1 MQQKELNKSSK
12 ELSNIFSKS
21 QLRILGIILAV
32 KYFTKSEK
40 DEALVAIGLEL
51 KSLSKRTDS
60 WLDRNISKYYNMG
73 NTEASGVIG
82 ASTIKT
88 ASSKA
93 MLQGLKDSASTSIND
108 AISGIHRSSSRILD
122 KAMQAKLKAR
132 IAEGKVSGETLKQIA
147 DSVAGDLSKKGIY
160 LIDSAGRKWDV
171 VNYSELYSRTELMNT
186 YNEGVSDQMLQH
198 DVDLAYVT
206 SYASCQCDIC
216 QEWEGKVLSL
226 TGKTKG
232 YPTLDDAYASGLFHP
247 NCYSD
252 DTEVYTDKGW
262 KLFKDL
268 HDERIMSINP
278 NTQEMEWVNYVH
290 LIKYYYKDKMY
301 NFLSN
306 SYDLLVTPNHNMYIG
321 TNSHISGNKRIIKWK
336 IESAKDMINTTHKH
350 LRTVKWNGQVVK
362 SPISTLNA
370 KQFAFLLGTYLAEGY
385 VDNRKVVI
393 AQSEGRKQ
401 RFRQELLSM
410 GFYENKDRFIKTD
423 IEMSRYFS
431 QFGKSWEKFVPAF
444 FMNAKS
450 DVLQEFL
457 RAFNLGDGTKRTRTV
472 NNITNS
478 QDEVYFTSSERLAEQ
493 LGEMIFKAGKYP
505 SFTKPALPKICH
517 FKNGSYMQKHTCW
530 IIRANRSKHSYY
542 NISPSTRHRGI
553 QLKEIDYARFVYDV
567 ELEKNHVLLVRRN
580 GKTAWSGNCK
590 HRLRPYLD

>member
-93 MLQGLKDSASTSIND
+93 ILQGLKDSASTSIND
-108 AISGIHRSSSRILD
+108 AITGIHRSSSRILS

-186 YNEGVSDQMLQH
+186 YNEGVADQMLQH

-216 QEWEGKVLSL
+216 KEWEGKVLSL

-232 YPTLDDAYASGLFHP
+232 YPTLEDAYASGLFHP
-247 NCYSD
+247 
-252 DTEVYTDKGW
+252 
-262 KLFKDL
+262 
-268 HDERIMSINP
+268 R
-278 NTQEMEWVNYVH
+278 
-290 LIKYYYKDKMY
+290 
-301 NFLSN
+301 
-306 SYDLLVTPNHNMYIG
+306 
-321 TNSHISGNKRIIKWK
+321 
-336 IESAKDMINTTHKH
+336 
-350 LRTVKWNGQVVK
+350 
-362 SPISTLNA
+362 
-370 KQFAFLLGTYLAEGY
+370 
-385 VDNRKVVI
+385 
-393 AQSEGRKQ
+393 
-401 RFRQELLSM
+401 
-410 GFYENKDRFIKTD
+410 
-423 IEMSRYFS
+423 
-431 QFGKSWEKFVPAF
+431 
-444 FMNAKS
+444 
-450 DVLQEFL
+450 
-457 RAFNLGDGTKRTRTV
+457 
-472 NNITNS
+472 
-478 QDEVYFTSSERLAEQ
+478 
-493 LGEMIFKAGKYP
+493 
-505 SFTKPALPKICH
+505 
-517 FKNGSYMQKHTCW
+517 
-530 IIRANRSKHSYY
+530 
-542 NISPSTRHRGI
+542 
-553 QLKEIDYARFVYDV
+553 
-567 ELEKNHVLLVRRN
+567 
-580 GKTAWSGNCK
+580 CK